1 LHINFVSFVSF
12 TESQSFKTLTMLGFF
27 LQVAAADST
36 AVAVSAGESLR
47 LIDILFKGGVVMIPL
62 ILLSLISIAFI
73 ISKYLFIRERS
84 KMDANLVRNVL
95 DKISLGQFDSANLL
109 CDQANSSLGNVIKAG
124 VSQIGKPIEYIEKAL
139 TVQTNIEL
147 SEMESKMGYVSMVSG
162 IAPRLGFIGTI
173 LGVIMIFYNISLS
186 EDISIGTIS
195 AGLYQKMVSSA
206 TGLIVGVVA
215 FIGYNY
221 LLTRIDHFSLKL
233 QKEVLEFIKGLQK
246 PVK

>member
-1 LHINFVSFVSF
+1 
-12 TESQSFKTLTMLGFF
+12 MLGFF

-186 EDISIGTIS
+186 EDIAIGTIS

-215 FIGYNY
+215 FMGYNY
-221 LLTRIDHFSLKL
+221 LLTLIDNFSLHL

-246 PVK
+246 PAKA